1 MASHQHERMAMAG
14 LSFDLIALQLFTG
27 LALGAIYVL
36 FAIGLSL
43 IFGMLTVVNFAHG
56 AFYMVGAYVGL
67 FLVSMGGNFWLCL
80 VAVPLA
86 VGSCGMLVERFLVRP
101 LYGRGIDYPLL
112 LTFGLSYIMVEL
124 VRIAFGTSGY
134 PFDTPDL
141 LQGAVDIGVGYFPLY
156 RLFVIGATALVL
168 LALWLFLERTSFG
181 LIIRAGARD
190 SQIVRV
196 LGVDVSRVWLIV
208 FGIGTAIAGFAGLL
222 AAPLQGVIPE
232 MGSTILAEAFVV
244 TVVGG
249 MGSIGGAVLAGLL
262 VGIVVSMTS
271 LFAPEMAKVSI
282 FALMAIVLLIRPQ
295 GFFGRPGLMS

>member
-1 MASHQHERMAMAG
+1 MAG
-14 LSFDLIALQLFTG
+14 LSFDLIAVQLFAG

-56 AFYMVGAYVGL
+56 AFFMVGAYVGL
-67 FLVSMGGNFWLCL
+67 FVLMLGGNFWLAL
-80 VAVPLA
+80 VVVPLV
-86 VGSCGMLVERFLVRP
+86 VGAIGLIVERFLVRP

-124 VRIAFGTSGY
+124 VRIAFGKTGY
-134 PFDTPDL
+134 PFDTPEL
-141 LQGAVDIGVGYFPLY
+141 LQGAVNIGIGYFPLY
-156 RLFVIGATALVL
+156 RLFVFGAAAAVL
-168 LALWLFLERTSFG
+168 LALWLFLEKTSFG
-181 LIIRAGARD
+181 LIVRAGARD
-190 SQIVRV
+190 PQIVRV
-196 LGVDVSRVWLIV
+196 LGVDVSRVWLVV
-208 FGIGTAIAGFAGLL
+208 FGIGTAIAGLAGVL

-249 MGSIGGAVLAGLL
+249 MGSIGGAVIAGLL
-262 VGIVVSMTS
+262 VGVVVSMTS

-295 GFFGRPGLMS
+295 GFFGRAGLMS

>member
-1 MASHQHERMAMAG
+1 MAG

-56 AFYMVGAYVGL
+56 AFYMIGAYVGL
-67 FLVSMGGNFWLCL
+67 FLLSLGGNFWLCL
-80 VAVPLA
+80 IAVPLI
-86 VGSCGMLVERFLVRP
+86 VGASGMVVERFLIRP

-124 VRIAFGTSGY
+124 IRIGFGKSGY
-134 PFDTPDL
+134 PFDTPEL
-141 LQGAVDIGVGYFPLY
+141 LQGAVNIGVGYFPLY
-156 RLFVIGATALVL
+156 RLFVIAAAVAVL
-168 LALWLFLERTSFG
+168 LALWLFLDKTSFG

-190 SQIVRV
+190 PQIVRV
-196 LGVDVSRVWLIV
+196 LGVDVGRVWLYV
-208 FGIGTAIAGFAGLL
+208 FGIGTAIAGLAGLL

-232 MGSTILAEAFVV
+232 MGANLLAEAFVV

-262 VGIVVSMTS
+262 VGVVVSMTS

-282 FALMAIVLLIRPQ
+282 FALMAVVLLIRPQ
-295 GFFGRPGLMS
+295 GFFGRAGLMS

>member
-1 MASHQHERMAMAG
+1 MAG

-56 AFYMVGAYVGL
+56 AFYMVGAYVGV
-67 FLVSMGGNFWLCL
+67 FLLSMGGNFWLCL
-80 VAVPLA
+80 IGVPLI
-86 VGSCGMLVERFLVRP
+86 VGSAGMIVERFLIRP

-112 LTFGLSYIMVEL
+112 LTFGLSYVMIEL
-124 VRIAFGTSGY
+124 IRIAFGKSGY
-134 PFDTPDL
+134 PFDTPEV
-141 LQGAVDIGVGYFPLY
+141 LQGAVDIGIGYFPLY
-156 RLFVIGATALVL
+156 RLFVIGAAVIVL

-190 SQIVRV
+190 PQIVRV
-196 LGVDVSRVWLIV
+196 LGVDVSRVWLFV
-208 FGIGTAIAGFAGLL
+208 FGIGTAIAGLAGLL

-232 MGSTILAEAFVV
+232 MGANILAEAFVV

-249 MGSIGGAVLAGLL
+249 MGSIGGAVIAGLL
-262 VGIVVSMTS
+262 VGVVVSMTS

-295 GFFGRPGLMS
+295 GFFGRAGLMS